1 MAKLIKLN
9 DNDNINDSITFH
21 NFYYFGIIENFFSY
35 HKDSQLS
42 KFNGNF
48 SNGLHKAKN
57 INTNIVVKKTTLNGS
72 NSMETEKNI
81 SKENNNIFYPNLL
94 MKKKKLYYLSS
105 NDNNL
110 MMTSSQFSQESTN
123 STTPTTTLL
132 PSISTTSITTAT
144 SNLSDSFNYEA
155 NGRAKSND
163 TNLGNYTNLFK
174 YVGKSSR

>member
-1 MAKLIKLN
+1 MAILIKLI
-9 DNDNINDSITFH
+9 DNDNINDTIIFH

-72 NSMETEKNI
+72 NSMETERNI
-81 SKENNNIFYPNLL
+81 SKENNNIFHPNLL
-94 MKKKKLYYLSS
+94 MKKKKKLNS
-105 NDNNL
+105 NDNDL

-132 PSISTTSITTAT
+132 PTISTTSITTAT
-144 SNLSDSFNYEA
+144 SNLSDSFNYEV
-155 NGRAKSND
+155 NGKAKSND
-163 TNLGNYTNLFK
+163 SNLGNYTNLFK